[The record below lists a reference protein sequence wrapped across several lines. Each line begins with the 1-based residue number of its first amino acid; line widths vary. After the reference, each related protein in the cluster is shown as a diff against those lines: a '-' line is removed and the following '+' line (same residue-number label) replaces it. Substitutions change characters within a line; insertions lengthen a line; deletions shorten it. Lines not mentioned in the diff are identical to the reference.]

1 MTAVFWGH
9 KLSFLWISLTLFTPQ
24 LLSVIVVHV
33 RGYWNPFVQKASVLR
48 QDVNIFSR
56 QSQPGLWLVRAQVVD
71 HPSYSLDLEPSNFH
85 LIGLLKKH
93 LRIKRFPTDADAKQ
107 AVTSWPQTLHS
118 DFFYA
123 GIQALV
129 QRWDKC
135 QWRYRGGLMCS
146 ICHPCAIYTSK
157 SEYISRYLG
166 LLAYFFKE
174 LFVSNDLPQNL
185 VPHLLSCSLSQHVTQ
200 PVAESPRSVISEL
213 RVLQTVECCAENT
226 DGNVWEQYT

>member
-33 RGYWNPFVQKASVLR
+33 GGYWNPFVQKASVLR

-107 AVTSWPQTLHS
+107 AVTSSLR
-118 DFFYA
+118 
-123 GIQALV
+123 ALD
-129 QRWDKC
+129 RNFC
-135 QWRYRGGLMCS
+135 Y
-146 ICHPCAIYTSK
+146 
-157 SEYISRYLG
+157 
-166 LLAYFFKE
+166 
-174 LFVSNDLPQNL
+174 
-185 VPHLLSCSLSQHVTQ
+185 
-200 PVAESPRSVISEL
+200 SVIQVLVL
-213 RVLQTVECCAENT
+213 RWKNCLNINVVYVE
-226 DGNVWEQYT
+226 V